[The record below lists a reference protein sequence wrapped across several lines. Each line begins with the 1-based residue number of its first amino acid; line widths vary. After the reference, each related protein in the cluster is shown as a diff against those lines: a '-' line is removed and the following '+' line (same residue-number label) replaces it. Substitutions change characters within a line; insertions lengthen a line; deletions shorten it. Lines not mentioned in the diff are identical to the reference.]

1 MARMND
7 PRLTTKDRE
16 ALAELAKTDRAAFAE
31 VMTEYIDPTYLTLDL
46 AGQFMNTR
54 EMNFGDI
61 LVKRF
66 KGKYHVQQI
75 VPGQIT
81 LGEQI
86 TVRDKA
92 LGWNL
97 DILAAKAQYNE
108 LELRNGGPQYTP
120 ETVRSD
126 VRKALDEQIV
136 MRSWNAL
143 ANIWRTGNASALTY
157 SGSST
162 SNWISASGVLTAA
175 ALDAA
180 IDHVNYWAGSVR
192 TIIGTEQAL
201 APLSTFGQY
210 KVLGPFTPGTDTYM
224 MKTDGTP
231 EGTFNNGSPYGNGPK
246 PVEVYRGVNNIV
258 RLKQIFDETEYPKR
272 PLLPND
278 FVLVIGDNIGEFI
291 TYGGPQTKEWT
302 DMEPTPPYW
311 NFEVWQQFGMM
322 IWNAQGLV
330 KIEVSAPAV
339 P

>member
-1 MARMND
+1 MTD
-7 PRLTTKDRE
+7 SRLSQEDRQ
-16 ALAELAKTDRAAFAE
+16 ALAELAKTDRTAFAE
-31 VMTEYIDPTYLTLDL
+31 VITEYIDPTYLTLDL

-54 EMNFGDI
+54 EMTFGDI

-97 DILAAKAQYNE
+97 DILAAKASYNE
-108 LELRNGGPQYTP
+108 LELRHGGPQFTP

-126 VRKALDEQIV
+126 VRKALEEQIV

-143 ANIWRTGNASALTY
+143 ANIWSTTNAGALTY
-157 SGSST
+157 SGAT
-162 SNWISASGVLTAA
+162 NSNWIDASGELTST

-192 TIIGTEQAL
+192 TIIGTETAL

-210 KVLGPFTPGTDTYM
+210 TVVTTSSANAYVTTNGQPS
-224 MKTDGTP
+224 
-231 EGTFNNGSPYGNGPK
+231 GTFQNVSPYGPGSK
-246 PVEVYRGVNNIV
+246 AVETYRGVSNIV

-272 PLLPND
+272 ALLPND
-278 FVLVIGDNIGEFI
+278 FVLVIGDNVGEFI

-322 IWNAQGLV
+322 VWNAQGIV
-330 KIEVSAPAV
+330 KIKVTAPSI